1 MALPPPKSA
10 RQRRESTAPGL
21 GHEPVHA
28 LARRADSPSSDQR
41 NQASSRA
48 ISRKPSL
55 FVQDIQRFSNSSSGP
70 DPAMNG
76 QTDTARPARRRSS
89 AMGLSAAASHG
100 PSFRG
105 GMPTS
110 FAPSFLLTSLVDA
123 AARAR
128 TSLPDNMANWRR
140 AARRACILARIYLPP
155 ASRASAHAAASP
167 PAATRHQGADF
178 SLSEF
183 AAHRAAYAMSADVQ
197 RVLALVPPGA
207 RSEADVRVVH
217 AFVDAFQGLRRGH
230 PRSLMREICQW
241 VECRTWEPGRVLV
254 KHGHTAT
261 AFFCLVSGHC
271 NQYRA
276 PNPGDTDLAI
286 NSAPST
292 TRVPAAGPA
301 VARVLGPGDVFGDVE
316 GMHGHPR
323 RTTVITTSPCRMLV
337 IRTCDWQRAVAMHE
351 HGERETKLAF
361 LAPTALALPAAELA
375 AWTSVGTVREYA
387 RGDVIVAEGDP
398 VAAVRF
404 VRRGTVHVVKWIEL
418 WHERVDDAPPP
429 HVVGSSLT
437 RCGGT
442 ATAAKLRNH
451 DALTPPRFMVHHHR
465 PGAAVPAGTRA
476 VDKARGDRVDG
487 KFLTVAYLGPG
498 EFFEEQCVLVGTPTG
513 TSPPPTIA
521 ADSSPRR
528 RSSAAAAAHSPPPV
542 SASRHVV
549 DARAV
554 FYATA
559 TYVASDD
566 QCEIVEFANSAFLKV
581 ASDRSL
587 HTMDTL
593 AKLRTPTDQVV
604 HAYLQQRAYGIVKRK
619 VVEDVVQHK
628 RDRQRLGEGGWVL
641 GR

>member
-1 MALPPPKSA
+1 MSIQVAEDCRMIPVFPNPPW
-10 RQRRESTAPGL
+10 
-21 GHEPVHA
+21 
-28 LARRADSPSSDQR
+28 
-41 NQASSRA
+41 
-48 ISRKPSL
+48 
-55 FVQDIQRFSNSSSGP
+55 
-70 DPAMNG
+70 
-76 QTDTARPARRRSS
+76 TARPTC
-89 AMGLSAAASHG
+89 HG
-100 PSFRG
+100 PQVAGRAPCSCWSLRG
-105 GMPTS
+105 GMPNS
-110 FAPSFLLTSLVDA
+110 FVPSFLLASLVDA
-123 AARAR
+123 ATRARA
-128 TSLPDNMANWRR
+128 SLPDNLAKWRR

-155 ASRASAHAAASP
+155 ASRASARASSSP
-167 PAATRHQGADF
+167 PAAARHQGVDF
-178 SLSEF
+178 SLNEF

-197 RVLALVPPGA
+197 RVLALVPPGT

-241 VECRTWEPGRVLV
+241 VECRTWGPGRVLV
-254 KHGHTAT
+254 RHGHTAT

-276 PNPGDTDLAI
+276 PTNPRDPD
-286 NSAPST
+286 PST
-292 TRVPAAGPA
+292 LPASSTTTRGPTPTPA
-301 VARVLGPGDVFGDVE
+301 VARVLGPGD
-316 GMHGHPR
+316 
-323 RTTVITTSPCRMLV
+323 
-337 IRTCDWQRAVAMHE
+337 RAVAAHE

-387 RGDVIVAEGDP
+387 RGDVIVSEGDP

-429 HVVGSSLT
+429 HVVGSSLV
-437 RCGGT
+437 RGGGGGT
-442 ATAAKLRNH
+442 AAAAVGKLRNH
-451 DALTPPRFMVHHHR
+451 DALTPPQFMVHHHR
-465 PGAAVPAGTRA
+465 PGAAVPAGARA
-476 VDKARGDRVDG
+476 VDTARGDRVKG

-498 EFFEEQCVLVGTPTG
+498 DFFEEQCVLVNADAGTVAPTPMLE
-513 TSPPPTIA
+513 TDA
-521 ADSSPRR
+521 SSRR
-528 RSSAAAAAHSPPPV
+528 RSSAAASTHSPPPV
-542 SASRHVV
+542 SASRHIV

-554 FYATA
+554 FHATA
-559 TYVASDD
+559 MYVARDD

-628 RDRQRLGEGGWVL
+628 YDRKRLGEGGWVL